1 MDRSTRRRKAA
12 STASAL
18 RELNCSVNLIAF
30 ELSAKYGYGR
40 SDAERIARESFRQS
54 ERTPAASGAVE

>member
-1 MDRSTRRRKAA
+1 MDRKSRRCEAA
-12 STASAL
+12 LTASAL

-30 ELSAKYGYGR
+30 ELRAKYGYGR

-54 ERTPAASGAVE
+54 ERTPNASGVAE